1 MATSRIVTRPISAP
15 PAEALRRT
23 FETAIAQVQHG
34 GKAIRHAQTPIFV
47 RKPVAVPDDAA
58 AEKRAL
64 TEAARAL
71 AQLWNISPTLIR

>member
-1 MATSRIVTRPISAP
+1 MPRIATKPIDAP
-15 PAEALRRT
+15 QAHNARRT
-23 FETAIAQVQHG
+23 FETALARIQQSDELPSSS
-34 GKAIRHAQTPIFV
+34 KTPIVV
-47 RKPVAVPDDAA
+47 RKQPASLDAQA

>member
-23 FETAIAQVQHG
+23 FETAIAQVQP
-34 GKAIRHAQTPIFV
+34 GKAARPSQTPIFV
-47 RKPVAVPDDAA
+47 RKQVTVPDDAA